1 MKKHII
7 TLVVATTTVIHSQ
20 AADLA
25 TQLLGYWKADS
36 ANTLIAA
43 QKANRKLD
51 ALQVAV
57 LDSLVFEFQKDKMTS
72 HGSQKPNHEYV
83 SYTIKATDENA
94 KSLVLKSEEKEI
106 KAKFTNGN
114 LELKEG
120 TEEGWTIYSPISK
133 EEFTSLYADE
143 EEAEEEAVNAEPI
156 EEIATQP
163 IPDQPASGLVHGRKL
178 KVEEATLDLE
188 DGSLTIGQGDGF
200 LNKLEEF
207 EIEFP
212 RQIIKDFVGK
222 PFTVEDFS
230 GKTFTVEPSE
240 NTNIDVT
247 LAYKVH
253 GEFTIKTRTFLRG
266 FSMRLEFGDQKDA
279 KIPGEI
285 HLRVP
290 DTKRSF
296 VVGSFVAEVK

>member
-1 MKKHII
+1 MKIYLI
-7 TLVVATTTVIHSQ
+7 TLVVAATTIIHTR

-25 TQLLGYWKADS
+25 SQLLGYWKADS
-36 ANTLIAA
+36 ENTLIAA
-43 QKANRKLD
+43 QKENRELD
-51 ALQVAV
+51 ALQVTV
-57 LDSLVFEFQKDKMTS
+57 LDSLVFEFQKDKMTF

-120 TEEGWTIYSPISK
+120 TEDGWTIYHPITK
-133 EEFTSLYADE
+133 EEFSSLYADE
-143 EEAEEEAVNAEPI
+143 EETEEESVNAEPI
-156 EEIATQP
+156 EEISTKP
-163 IPDQPASGLVHGRKL
+163 IPDQPATGLVHGRKL

-200 LNKLEEF
+200 LTNLEEF
-207 EIEFP
+207 VIEFP
-212 RQIIKDFVGK
+212 RQKIKDFVGK

-230 GKTFTVEPSE
+230 GKTFTVVPSE
-240 NTNIDVT
+240 DTDIDVT

-253 GEFTIKTRTFLRG
+253 GDFTIKTRTFLRG
-266 FSMRLEFGDQKDA
+266 FSMRLEFGAQKDG
-279 KIPGEI
+279 KIPGKI

-290 DTKRSF
+290 DTKKSF

>member
-7 TLVVATTTVIHSQ
+7 ALVVATTTVIHSQ

-25 TQLLGYWKADS
+25 SQLLGYWKADS
-36 ANTLIAA
+36 EKSLIAA
-43 QKANRKLD
+43 QKENRELD
-51 ALQVAV
+51 PLQVAV
-57 LDSLVFEFQKDKMTS
+57 LDSLVFEFQKDKMTL
-72 HGSQKPNHEYV
+72 HGSQKPNNEYV

-94 KSLVLKSEEKEI
+94 KSLVLNSEEKEM

-114 LELKEG
+114 LELQEG
-120 TEEGWTIYSPISK
+120 MEEGWTIYHPITK
-133 EEFTSLYADE
+133 EEFTNLY
-143 EEAEEEAVNAEPI
+143 AEEEKSEEDAVNAEPL
-156 EEIATQP
+156 EEVSTQP

-200 LNKLEEF
+200 MTKLAEF

-212 RQIIKDFVGK
+212 GQKI
-222 PFTVEDFS
+222 EDFS
-230 GKTFTVEPSE
+230 GKTFTVKPSE
-240 NTNIDVT
+240 DIDIHVT

-253 GEFTIKTRTFLRG
+253 GEFSIKSRTFLSG
-266 FSMRLEFGDQKDA
+266 FNMKLEFGAQKDG
-279 KIPGEI
+279 KIPGKI

-290 DTKRSF
+290 DAKRSF
-296 VVGSFVAEVK
+296 VCGSFVAEVK

>member
-1 MKKHII
+1 MKNYLI
-7 TLVVATTTVIHSQ
+7 TLVVAATAVIHAQ

-25 TQLLGYWKADS
+25 SQLLGYWKADS
-36 ANTLIAA
+36 ENTLIAA
-43 QKANRKLD
+43 QKANRELD

-57 LDSLVFEFQKDKMTS
+57 LDSLVFEFQKDKMTF
-72 HGSQKPNHEYV
+72 HGSQKPNNEYV

-94 KSLVLKSEEKEI
+94 KSLVLNSEGKEI

-114 LELKEG
+114 LVLKEG
-120 TEEGWTIYSPISK
+120 TEEGWTIYNPITK

-143 EEAEEEAVNAEPI
+143 EETEEEAANAEPI
-156 EEIATQP
+156 EEVSTKP
-163 IPDQPASGLVHGRKL
+163 IPDQPALGLVHGRNL

-188 DGSLTIGQGDGF
+188 NGSLRIGQGDGF

-212 RQIIKDFVGK
+212 LQKIEEFVGK
-222 PFTVEDFS
+222 TI
-230 GKTFTVEPSE
+230 TVEPSE
-240 NTNIDVT
+240 DTDIDVT

-253 GEFTIKTRTFLRG
+253 GEFSIKTQTFLSG
-266 FSMRLEFGDQKDA
+266 FSMKLEFGTQKDG
-279 KIPGEI
+279 KIPGKI

-296 VVGSFVAEVK
+296 VVGSFVAEIK